1 MEKIQMEHYFTNMEN
16 NSHYYNPKIM
26 ITILEDIFKR
36 NIFDIERKI
45 DSCYIH
51 VNEDDIKD
59 FLEQKLIEED
69 FELKQRIEAP
79 KKKRS
84 SNLAYWTKED
94 VENSSQEFIDEL
106 SMQRYTFEP
115 YTLKYFNNYTKILKT
130 KILTLLNLIEK
141 IGTKKTRSIKKEL
154 IELDIILSKD
164 DNILKMDIIRLI
176 QPTVYNIQKL
186 NEKVTE
192 ANNLSTY
199 LSFKM
204 SKYSLAREGFSESE
218 IYPHKSLQ
226 VKNLS
231 FGNLPGDVR
240 LSNNQKQQLREE
252 QDKNIKSVAKI
263 LLHLK

>member
-1 MEKIQMEHYFTNMEN
+1 MEKIQMENYLQDIPN
-16 NSHYYNPKIM
+16 NYYCSPIIIIK
-26 ITILEDIFKR
+26 ILEDILGKPI
-36 NIFDIERKI
+36 NEIINDINNTKIIVTENEIREFLDNTFAEREPEVK
-45 DSCYIH
+45 H
-51 VNEDDIKD
+51 
-59 FLEQKLIEED
+59 
-69 FELKQRIEAP
+69 RIENPKP
-79 KKKRS
+79 KKEFDP
-84 SNLAYWTKED
+84 TKWAQDSAEKSTRAFMD
-94 VENSSQEFIDEL
+94 QLTADEY
-106 SMQRYTFEP
+106 RFEP